1 MLLALQFVM
10 DNTVF
15 KETFSEDRLAHTKE
29 NLTDLIKEA
38 VADALRVHP
47 LSTEEVKWVRL
58 AIQAEAERA
67 ELRKAIIE
75 KSLAALIWSGV
86 VGITGYIAA
95 NLQTHWK

>member
-15 KETFSEDRLAHTKE
+15 KETFSEDILAHTKE
-29 NLTDLIKEA
+29 NVTDLIKEA

-47 LSTEEVKWVRL
+47 LSIEEVKWVRL

-75 KSLAALIWSGV
+75 KSLAALVWSGV

>member
-1 MLLALQFVM
+1 M

-15 KETFSEDRLAHTKE
+15 KETFSEDILAHTKE
-29 NLTDLIKEA
+29 NVTDLIKEA

-47 LSTEEVKWVRL
+47 LSIEEVKWVRL

-75 KSLAALIWSGV
+75 KSLAALVWSGV

>member
-1 MLLALQFVM
+1 M

-15 KETFSEDRLAHTKE
+15 KETFSEDILAHTKE
-29 NLTDLIKEA
+29 NVTDLIKEA

-47 LSTEEVKWVRL
+47 LSIEEVKWVRL

>member
-15 KETFSEDRLAHTKE
+15 KETFSEDILAHTKE
-29 NLTDLIKEA
+29 NVTDLIKEA

-47 LSTEEVKWVRL
+47 LSIEEVKWVRL